1 MKAKYSGK
9 SDPRIWKMLSVT
21 VIGISLLACQPA
33 LGQRRGPGGGGG
45 DIGGGGGGGRSFTPS
60 GPVGGGGGGGR
71 DFTPS
76 RPVGGG
82 GGRDFTP
89 SRPVGGGGGRVYIPS
104 RPIGGGGEGYS
115 GHGRIYGGGGG
126 NGYTPQRTYNPS
138 PVRSNPAPDRGS
150 YLPSSKPDSQP
161 GHSNWQ
167 RSWQSPDRSPQR
179 TNINPT
185 RDNPSVGNRQIGT
198 GRNNYIYPDTRPNFQ
213 HGRDNA
219 GPLNQPAD
227 RRIANDGT
235 LKQLAERRIPNN
247 GNARNHPIGVFNRNS
262 IQDRGVA
269 GGRYVS
275 YHAYNIFTHS
285 REGRLFNNGVYL
297 RPADR
302 IHNTLIVNFFGGGDY
317 CYYPYYSPV
326 YTPGVVYYSPYYYYD
341 GVCPPYIEASF
352 CWYHRPAFVYIET
365 PIYVDGV
372 CEGYPSDGYYLQ
384 ADAGAALANQVPGL
398 QNAIDNIRKAFMES
412 DIQPLVDLTDP
423 NVKIAVF
430 QRGKYEYSL
439 GANDYLDLTRDAL
452 THMDTISFTL
462 DRVKKN
468 GVGVYTVSGKQIY
481 VDSNNQQYKVYVS
494 YVLQRIDGR
503 WIITQ
508 VGSSPG

>member
-9 SDPRIWKMLSVT
+9 SDPGIWKMLSIA
-21 VIGISLLACQPA
+21 VIGVSLLACQPA

-45 DIGGGGGGGRSFTPS
+45 GGGGYRGGGGGGGGRGYTPSRPIGGGGGGGRGYT
-60 GPVGGGGGGGR
+60 
-71 DFTPS
+71 
-76 RPVGGG
+76 
-82 GGRDFTP
+82 
-89 SRPVGGGGGRVYIPS
+89 PS
-104 RPIGGGGEGYS
+104 RPIGGGGREYTPSKPIGGGGGYS

-150 YLPSSKPDSQP
+150 YLPSSKPGSQP

-167 RSWQSPDRSPQR
+167 RSWQSPVRSPQR

-198 GRNNYIYPDTRPNFQ
+198 GRNNYIYPNTGPNIQ
-213 HGRDNA
+213 HGRVNA
-219 GPLNQPAD
+219 GTLNQPAG
-227 RRIANDGT
+227 RRIG
-235 LKQLAERRIPNN
+235 NN
-247 GNARNHPIGVFNRNS
+247 GNVRNQPIGVFNRNA
-262 IQDRGVA
+262 IQNRGVV

-275 YHAYNIFTHS
+275 NHAYNIFTHS

-302 IHNTLIVNFFGGGDY
+302 IHNTLIVNYFGGGDY
-317 CYYPYYSPV
+317 SYYPYYSPV

-341 GVCPPYIEASF
+341 GVCPPYIDASF
-352 CWYHRPAFVYIET
+352 CWYHQPAFVYIET
-365 PIYVDGV
+365 PIYVGGV
-372 CEGYPSDGYYLQ
+372 CEGYPTNGYYMQ
-384 ADAGAALANQVPGL
+384 NDQGAALANQVPGL

-494 YVLQRIDGR
+494 YVLQRIDGH